1 MQRLSDPIR
10 TTHRFSARCHQRF
23 DRHTLSLSTHPTH
36 DMWPNDTSVP
46 LTNGRRHVSSS
57 SIHRLLNPPAPQPTN
72 FSIHRLL
79 NPPASQPTNSST
91 HQLSNPPTPQP
102 PTPNPPALQP
112 NNFSIHQHSGPGESR
127 RARCEWEGTSPV
139 RWFSCNI
146 SRCQEVAAEVFLS
159 GTATACGESRKRGRS
174 LDVAE
179 CSYSEG
185 IVFRV
190 EGGAFSCV

>member
-1 MQRLSDPIR
+1 M
-10 TTHRFSARCHQRF
+10 
-23 DRHTLSLSTHPTH
+23 THPFLSQTAA
-36 DMWPNDTSVP
+36 DTSP
-46 LTNGRRHVSSS
+46 ALPSTGS
-57 SIHRLLNPPAPQPTN
+57 SIHRLPNPPTSQSTG

-79 NPPASQPTNSST
+79 NPPTPQPTNFSIHQLLNPPTSQPTNFST
-91 HQLSNPPTPQP
+91 HQLLNPPAPQSTNSTTHQLLNP

-146 SRCQEVAAEVFLS
+146 SRCQEVAAEVSLS

-174 LDVAE
+174 LDVAR
-179 CSYSEG
+179 C
-185 IVFRV
+185 R
-190 EGGAFSCV
+190 